1 LVPPKLGSI
10 AFFCRHTCF
19 PEIFSLVNLIV
30 FCGYGQH
37 DIDLIDLSSGG
48 LNMSRFSLESGSQTE
63 KVLLMGL
70 AESGKSTIVQVGF
83 EGRSPPP
90 IDSRYDATL
99 EYHRKTVD
107 VDGEKLSIF
116 DVGGQKAFLD
126 RFTGELAEFI
136 FTNVRML
143 IWVVDL
149 TKLEELTRAKFYFD
163 KCLENLEK
171 YSNTAQVAIFLHK
184 KDMVPED
191 LEFYVYAIKSA
202 LLTDISTHVALHLTS
217 VYDDSLF
224 EAIRSTISSGERTPE
239 QFQSLI
245 VSFHAKTQASSVEV
259 VSLSVGSPLTRVG
272 DDRASNVLFEKFNPT
287 FMEVFSNNSLEDPSE
302 TLTGSIL
309 ETETGLM
316 VWRKIDE
323 DLVLTASFPKDAG
336 LLEIYPSLKTL
347 ISRLSTS

>member
-1 LVPPKLGSI
+1 M
-10 AFFCRHTCF
+10 
-19 PEIFSLVNLIV
+19 LIV
-30 FCGYGQH
+30 LCGYGLG
-37 DIDLIDLSSGG
+37 ILDLTNLCLGG
-48 LNMSRFSLESGSQTE
+48 LIMSRFSLGSGSQTE

-83 EGRSPPP
+83 EGRDPPP
-90 IDSRYDATL
+90 IDNRYDATL

-163 KCLENLEK
+163 KCLENLAK
-171 YSNTAQVAIFLHK
+171 YSSSAQVAVFLHK

-191 LEFYVYAIKSA
+191 LEYYVFAIKSA
-202 LLTDISTHVALHLTS
+202 LLTNVSEPIALHLTS

-224 EAIRSTISSGERTPE
+224 EAIRATIAKGERTPE

-245 VSFHAKTQASSVEV
+245 VSFHAKTQARSVEV

-272 DDRASNVLFEKFNPT
+272 DDTTSSVLFGKFNPT
-287 FMEVFSNNSLEDPSE
+287 FMEVFSTNSSEEPSE
-302 TLTGSIL
+302 TLTGAIL

-316 VWRKIDE
+316 VWRKIDA

-347 ISRLSTS
+347 ISRLGTSS